1 MATSMKRALFLV
13 LVVSYGM
20 WLAVAD
26 STISN
31 LSTAAMTV
39 NDNTV
44 AAGQMI
50 TVSIASTESSAAI
63 DIMYTR
69 TITNVQIKNNKE
81 YFVVEN
87 QDGVSAM
94 LDGVSVTT
102 LDLVEAAFIEQAF

>member
-1 MATSMKRALFLV
+1 MNRALFLV
-13 LVVSYGM
+13 LVLSYGI

-31 LSTAAMTV
+31 LSTSPMTV

-50 TVSIASTESSAAI
+50 TVAMASTESSAAI
-63 DIMYTR
+63 DITYTR

-81 YFVVEN
+81 YFVVAN
-87 QDGVSAM
+87 QDGISAT
-94 LDGVSVTT
+94 LDGNSVTT
-102 LDLVEAAFIEQAF
+102 LDLVEATFVEQAF

>member
-31 LSTAAMTV
+31 LSTAPMTV

-69 TITNVQIKNNKE
+69 TITNVQIKNNE

-87 QDGVSAM
+87 QDGISAM
-94 LDGVSVTT
+94 LDGNSVTT